1 MVSAVHKIEIMAIE
15 KVKMFTVICD
25 NCKESADEGS
35 DYSCW
40 NDENGAKEVAME
52 AGFINNNG
60 NDYCPKCYSYNDEDE
75 LEINSQRTK
84 IDNSVFPKHLLE
96 KLATEPFDYFLG
108 VDTYDKKAMALCLS
122 RKTEKG
128 VEILLSKVSQD
139 EVSFENEV
147 KLLSELFNARV
158 LRSGS

>member
-1 MVSAVHKIEIMAIE
+1 MPLHP
-15 KVKMFTVICD
+15 
-25 NCKESADEGS
+25 
-35 DYSCW
+35 
-40 NDENGAKEVAME
+40 EVARDLE
-52 AGFINNNG
+52 QNPI
-60 NDYCPKCYSYNDEDE
+60 PKNFSPTVEEMRAADWDMP
-75 LEINSQRTK
+75 LEQRTK
-84 IDNSVFPKHLLE
+84 IDNSVIPKHLLE
-96 KLATEPFDYFLG
+96 KLTTEPFDYFLG

-147 KLLSELFNARV
+147 KLLSELFNANV